1 MKKEDAAMNVSRTMC
16 LSLVVVAAAL
26 MPIAQPSAQ
35 ERSWRPTVVAQ
46 HGMVAAGHPLAAEA
60 GMRML
65 KAGGNA
71 MDAAM
76 ATWAVQGQVEPG
88 MTGLGAD
95 MLVLVYLAKT
105 NEVRFINATGFA
117 PAAATIDFYK
127 SKGGIPDQGPL
138 SISVPG
144 AVGGA
149 VYAVQKY
156 GTKPLG
162 DVFAPAIEIAEQG
175 FPITSALAQ
184 GLASGKEKLSK
195 YPSTTKIWFK
205 DGQPLQMGDVL
216 INKDLA
222 RTLRTIVA
230 QGHDG
235 FYKGAVAKNTAAYL
249 KANGGIM
256 TEADLAAYHPVED
269 TPIHVNYRGVEVYE
283 CPPNSQGFVMLEALN
298 ILEGF
303 DLKKM
308 GHNSAPY
315 LHAVTE
321 ALKLSFADRNK
332 YVGDPKFITSIPMK
346 ALLSKEYAATR
357 RQAIDPNRAIVGEP
371 APGDPARIS
380 STFQPVARSLQP
392 SERYDGVVARRLQPS
407 ERYEDVVARWLQPSD
422 RYGSPQPVPN
432 TVGVFDPDKI
442 LNLTTYLAVVDKDH
456 NMVSVTSS
464 LLSGFGSGM
473 VVDGGGFFLNDRM
486 RYWWLDPQN
495 VNALQPGKRVRQT
508 INPALAL
515 KDGKPF
521 VVFGTPGADTQPQ
534 TQLQFFLNVVEFN
547 MEVQQALEQPAV
559 ISNSFQDSYYPH
571 NVLGKLLT
579 PAMLADSVKQELAA
593 KGHQLDIRNSRGVG
607 SVKAVMIHPRT
618 GVLMGGVS
626 PTGDSYVM
634 AW

>member
-1 MKKEDAAMNVSRTMC
+1 MVKRACIVAVA
-16 LSLVVVAAAL
+16 VVISVVYL
-26 MPIAQPSAQ
+26 PAQTT
-35 ERSWRPTVVAQ
+35 SWRPTIVAQ

-60 GMRML
+60 GMRIL

-71 MDAAM
+71 IDAAM

-95 MLVLVYLAKT
+95 MFVLYYNAKT
-105 NEVRFINATGFA
+105 REVKFINGTGFA
-117 PAAATIDFYK
+117 PQAATIDLYK
-127 SKGGIPDQGPL
+127 SKGGIPEDGPL
-138 SISVPG
+138 TIAVPG

-149 VYAVQKY
+149 AFAVQKY
-156 GTKPLG
+156 GTKPLA

-175 FPITSALAQ
+175 FPITEALAQ
-184 GLASGKEKLSK
+184 GLKGSREKLAK
-195 YPSTTKIWFK
+195 FPSTTKIWFK
-205 DGQPLQMGDVL
+205 DGKPLEMGDILV
-216 INKDLA
+216 NKDLA
-222 RTLRTIVA
+222 RTLRAIA
-230 QGHDG
+230 SQGADP
-235 FYKGAVAKNTAAYL
+235 FYRGDIAKNTAAFM
-249 KANGGIM
+249 KASGGLI
-256 TEADLAAYHPVED
+256 TEADLASVQAFEDPPVR
-269 TPIHVNYRGVEVYE
+269 TNYRGIDVYE

-303 DLKKM
+303 DLRAM

-332 YVGDPKFITSIPMK
+332 YVGDPKFVPNIPMQG
-346 ALLSKEYAATR
+346 LLSKEYAAAR
-357 RQAIDPNRAIVGEP
+357 RAQIDPNRAIVGEP
-371 APGDPARIS
+371 APGDPTRFTT
-380 STFQPVARSLQP
+380 STAVARADAA
-392 SERYDGVVARRLQPS
+392 RADGARGF
-407 ERYEDVVARWLQPSD
+407 QPSD
-422 RYGSPQPVPN
+422 HYASPQPSPT
-432 TVGVFDPDKI
+432 TVASFDPDQV

-473 VVDGGGFFLNDRM
+473 VVDKGGFFMNDRM
-486 RYWWLDPQN
+486 KYFYLDPQD
-495 VNALQPGKRVRQT
+495 VNSLQPGKRVRQT

-521 VVFGTPGADTQPQ
+521 IVFGTPGADTQPQ
-534 TQLQFFLNVVEFN
+534 TQLQFFLNIVEFG
-547 MEVQQALEQPAV
+547 MTVQQALEQPSV
-559 ISNSFQDSYYPH
+559 ISNSFRDSYYPH

-579 PAMLADSVKQELAA
+579 PAMLPQNVRDGLAA
-593 KGHQLDIRNSRGVG
+593 KGHQLDLRDVRGVG
-607 SVKAVMIHPRT
+607 SVKGIMIHPRT

>member
-1 MKKEDAAMNVSRTMC
+1 MRPVTFA
-16 LSLVVVAAAL
+16 SLVVVAL
-26 MPIAQPSAQ
+26 VMTPIAQTPSAQ

-60 GMRML
+60 GMRIL

-71 MDAAM
+71 IDAAM

-105 NEVRFINATGFA
+105 REVKFINATGFA

-149 VYAVQKY
+149 AYAVQKY
-156 GTKPLG
+156 GTKSLS

-175 FPITSALAQ
+175 FPITSSLAQ
-184 GLASGKEKLSK
+184 GLAGGKEKLSK
-195 YPSTTKIWFK
+195 YPSTTKLWFK
-205 DGQPLQMGDVL
+205 DGQPLQMGDIL

-222 RTLRTIVA
+222 RTLRTIAA

-235 FYKGAVAKNTAAYL
+235 FYKGDVAKNTAAYL
-249 KANGGIM
+249 KANGGLI

-269 TPIHVNYRGVEVYE
+269 TAIHVNYRGVEVYE

-308 GHNSAPY
+308 GHNTAPY

-332 YVGDPKFITSIPMK
+332 YVADPKFVPNIPMK
-346 ALLSKEYAATR
+346 GLLSKEYAAVR
-357 RQAIDPNRAIVGEP
+357 RQAIDPNKAIVGEP
-371 APGDPARIS
+371 APGDPTRITTTS
-380 STFQPVARSLQP
+380 QPAHQA
-392 SERYDGVVARRLQPS
+392 YAD
-407 ERYEDVVARWLQPSD
+407 
-422 RYGSPQPVPN
+422 PQPVPT
-432 TVGVFDPDKI
+432 TVGDFDPDKI

-473 VVDGGGFFLNDRM
+473 VVEGGGFFLNDRM
-486 RYWWLDPQN
+486 RYWWLDPNN

-534 TQLQFFLNVVEFN
+534 TQLQFFLNVVEFG

-559 ISNSFQDSYYPH
+559 ISNSFRDSYYPH

-579 PAMLADSVKQELAA
+579 PAMLSDAVKQELAA
-593 KGHQLDIRNSRGVG
+593 KGHQLDVRNSRGVG